1 MEKSIIETT
10 KSHLERTI
18 DAIDEFNLY
27 LSNNVRNLE
36 ICINQANFFIENKS
50 DSEEKA
56 YWLSEKL
63 RFEAEL
69 TAFNMSR
76 KSLISTMKDHKVI
89 QLY

>member
-1 MEKSIIETT
+1 MENSIIETT

-27 LSNNVRNLE
+27 LSNNIRNLE
-36 ICINQANFFIENKS
+36 ICINQATFFIENKS

-56 YWLSEKL
+56 YWISEKL
-63 RFEAEL
+63 RFENEL
-69 TAFNMSR
+69 TAFTMSR
-76 KSLISTMKDHKVI
+76 KSLINTMKDHKVI